1 VTELGVSDNDSLI
14 IKFWHQVNRLVW
26 QRAQN
31 IIVLTSTMEE
41 RLLARHPYLIDKVAT
56 IHNWADPQ
64 EIKPLKKSDNWFAQA
79 NQIEQKFTVLYSGN
93 LGRCHDAE
101 TILTTIKLLKNEPVQ
116 FLFVG
121 AGAKYLE
128 CRQQIAD
135 WGLDNCLFLP
145 YQPKEVLPYS
155 LTAGDLALVSIA
167 PGLEGV
173 VAPSK
178 LYGVMAAG
186 VAIAAVCE
194 PHSYLQNFLQD
205 FDCGAC
211 FQNNDA
217 EGLANFIRQLAAN
230 PQKAKAMGLMGR
242 EHLCSNFTPQIIAQQ
257 YAEIIKYGVRIKT
270 YQDTNTTPKQE
281 ASRQEVF
288 RQEVT
293 AKTSKNLSTPQK

>member
-1 VTELGVSDNDSLI
+1 
-14 IKFWHQVNRLVW
+14 
-26 QRAQN
+26 
-31 IIVLTSTMEE
+31 
-41 RLLARHPYLIDKVAT
+41 
-56 IHNWADPQ
+56 
-64 EIKPLKKSDNWFAQA
+64 
-79 NQIEQKFTVLYSGN
+79 
-93 LGRCHDAE
+93 
-101 TILTTIKLLKNEPVQ
+101 
-116 FLFVG
+116 VG

-128 CRQQIAD
+128 CRQKVTD

-173 VAPSK
+173 VVPSK

-194 PHSYLQNFLQD
+194 PHSYLQSFLSD

-242 EHLCSNFTPQIIAQQ
+242 EHLRSNFTPQIIAQQ
-257 YAEIIKYGVRIKT
+257 YAEIIRYGARVKT
-270 YQDTNTTPKQE
+270 YQDINI
-281 ASRQEVF
+281 ASRQEVA

-293 AKTSKNLSTPQK
+293 RHEAVRQEVTRQEVTRHEAVRQEVTRQEVTRHEAVGHEATRQEVTRQEVTRHEITAKTSENLTPPQK